1 MDYDDYRAWRLPGEV
16 NLGYNV
22 FAAHRGRGYA
32 SRAVQLLMHHL
43 AVSGEYDVAT
53 LLIHPE
59 NARSLA
65 LAARNRFTPHGDLDG
80 NPYFKRAVPPLAY
93 GDGTVTIRRQEVTD
107 LDADLEAKDD
117 AQIDWLWLPGQR
129 EAWEAMS
136 ADARRTH
143 ARQGLQTNHDA
154 FATGPKWTFAVDT
167 STARCVAYVDCDLA
181 NDKLPPGEAN
191 ISYLAPPRTADARY
205 VSRAVRLVLRSATT
219 RQPWH
224 LDRDGTASGVA
235 AAVGAEAYGSRPTA
249 RPDSPD
255 LAIDLRRRRVSP
267 RGGSRRGRRWS
278 GAIGSGRRVLPA
290 RRCCMNQLHAFTRR
304 RASAR
309 ARLTSPGRNRC
320 SRRSSR
326 RRALERPRA

>member
-1 MDYDDYRAWRLPGEV
+1 MVIRPPEPGDAKELVAGRDAVFHRFLGAGEDDPKPAGCIVVGGKIVGWVDYDDYRAWRLPGEV

-167 STARCVAYVDCDLA
+167 PTARCVAYVDCDLA

-191 ISYLAPPRTADARY
+191 ISYSSHPAHRGRGY
-205 VSRAVRLVLRSATT
+205 VSRAVRLVLRFLCDHTAAC
-219 RQPWH
+219 RAH
-224 LDRDGTASGVA
+224 LLIDERNAASRRVA
-235 AAVGAEAYGSRPTA
+235 AAVGAEAYGSRTDE
-249 RPDSPD
+249 RGRILSQYR
-255 LAIDLRRRRVSP
+255 LAI
-267 RGGSRRGRRWS
+267 
-278 GAIGSGRRVLPA
+278 
-290 RRCCMNQLHAFTRR
+290 
-304 RASAR
+304 
-309 ARLTSPGRNRC
+309 
-320 SRRSSR
+320 
-326 RRALERPRA
+326 